1 MKNLTTAIFSKLAG
15 SALYDDINGQMFKM
29 NVPQGTPFPYVV
41 FSIISD
47 SQADSFK
54 HKFDDVAVQFS
65 LFSASGST
73 LEIEDMYEDLKTL
86 YDDCALSPT
95 SATVCLMYR
104 EETAFNV
111 DEIITP
117 EGTQD
122 VYHYAVAYS
131 ITQQRN

>member
-29 NVPQGTPFPYVV
+29 NVPPGTPFPYVV
-41 FSIISD
+41 FSIVSD
-47 SQADSFK
+47 MQADTFK
-54 HKFDDVAVQFS
+54 NKFDDVQVQFS

-86 YDDCALSPT
+86 YDDCVLSPT
-95 SATVCLMYR
+95 GATMCLMFR
-104 EETAFNV
+104 EDTGFNV
-111 DEIITP
+111 DEVITP

-122 VYHYAVAYS
+122 IYHYAVAYS
-131 ITQQRN
+131 IVQQRN